1 MINCASISVELSKVE
16 SKLST
21 EDTSE
26 SENELEE
33 LVLRESIVSAT
44 GLTDSNVQIGIKG
57 DPSLRETTLE
67 RKRYESPV
75 DKVMP
80 ELINSLQDI
89 LLNRSTYR
97 VFIGFNSGEIRT
109 HSIFDPLRQEIHAA
123 EKLAD
128 KAYIERHFPQ
138 IDYVDK
144 IQGMR
149 DVYSCV
155 RNSKMFEKVPGYW
168 LNIFNKRHAS
178 WEPMT
183 EDEIKTILSS
193 LEIMRE
199 LPDFY
204 LRNISICIV
213 QDMVRMQFNCDG
225 TQIISAENYQKFI
238 EDNMPS

>member
-1 MINCASISVELSKVE
+1 M
-16 SKLST
+16 ST
-21 EDTSE
+21 KDTTTHD
-26 SENELEE
+26 NELEE

-44 GLTDSNVQIGIKG
+44 GLTDSDVQIGIKG

-67 RKRYESPV
+67 RKKYESPV
-75 DKVMP
+75 DKVMDA
-80 ELINSLQDI
+80 LIVNLQDI

-109 HSIFDPLRQEIHAA
+109 NSIFDPLRQEIHAA

-128 KAYIERHFPQ
+128 KAYVQRHFPQ
-138 IDYVDK
+138 IDFNDK

-149 DVYSCV
+149 DIYSFI
-155 RNSKMFEKVPGYW
+155 RQSKMFEKVPGYW

-183 EDEIKTILSS
+183 QDEIHTILSS
-193 LEIMRE
+193 LRTMRN

-238 EDNMPS
+238 EENMP

>member
-1 MINCASISVELSKVE
+1 LT
-16 SKLST
+16 T
-21 EDTSE
+21 EETQNR
-26 SENELEE
+26 ENELEE

-75 DKVMP
+75 DKVMDK
-80 ELINSLQDI
+80 LIDNLHDI

-128 KAYIERHFPQ
+128 NAYVQRHFPQ
-138 IDYVDK
+138 IDYADK

-149 DVYSCV
+149 DIYGFI
-155 RNSKMFEKVPGYW
+155 RQSKMFEKVPGYW

-183 EDEIKTILSS
+183 QDEIHTILNS
-193 LEIMRE
+193 LRIMRS

-204 LRNISICIV
+204 LRNITICIV

-238 EDNMPS
+238 EENMP